1 MVFHA
6 FRDVGWLFLQE
17 GEKAKA
23 IILFEILVD
32 VYPDKAESYR
42 RLGEA
47 HMENNDHE
55 AALTHL
61 RKALEL
67 NPDYGAVKQM
77 LQRLGD

>member
-1 MVFHA
+1 M
-6 FRDVGWLFLQE
+6 
-17 GEKAKA
+17 
-23 IILFEILVD
+23 D